1 MLPALLPRSPS
12 QVVRSGAGGGGH
24 GFPLALP
31 LRVLN
36 SLPPSLTLF
45 PGGRLGNGQS
55 ERSPAC
61 GGAGQKC
68 PLVLVQPKL
77 SEQEPA
83 EGEPGH
89 RQGHWGLWASGLG
102 LCYGAVTG
110 GRGPGQPSTSSGP
123 SVAPAAFRA
132 SCALI
137 SALTRGLLTPQSR
150 PRGDCTH
157 ALFLARDL
165 HLSSEAREWS
175 VAQERPRSPRG
186 RLARLLPEAFKN
198 RT

>member
-12 QVVRSGAGGGGH
+12 QVVRSGVGWGAH

-36 SLPPSLTLF
+36 PLPPSLTLF

-55 ERSPAC
+55 ECSPAC
-61 GGAGQKC
+61 GGAGQKG

-83 EGEPGH
+83 VGS
-89 RQGHWGLWASGLG
+89 QGTWGLWASGLG

-175 VAQERPRSPRG
+175 VAQERSRSPRG